1 MASKDPFS
9 KDILAELE
17 SFLGH
22 SFKDPDLLKGAL
34 NHPSY
39 TFREQPSV
47 FERLEF
53 LGDRILG
60 CVIAEALYKTFPNE
74 EEGKLSGR
82 LVSLVR
88 KECIGKVA
96 LTWKLDH
103 YLNVSKSLENAPL
116 TISILADAGEALL
129 GALFLDAGFQKVQTF
144 ILNHWTPYLE
154 ETSKKNLK
162 DPKSLLQEWAQ
173 GHGLSLPHYSIL
185 DLEGPKHAPQFH
197 VHVKLFQRNH
207 LHQATGIGPSRKY
220 AEQEAAKVLL
230 EHLAPE
236 VLL

>member
-1 MASKDPFS
+1 MAPKEIFS
-9 KDILAELE
+9 KELIGEVE

-22 SFKDPDLLKGAL
+22 SFKDLNLLKGAL

-39 TFREQPSV
+39 AFREHPSA

-82 LVSLVR
+82 LVDLVR
-88 KECIGKVA
+88 KECIGSVA
-96 LTWKLDH
+96 QTWELER
-103 YLNVSKSLENAPL
+103 YLNVSKSLENGPL
-116 TISILADAGEALL
+116 TISVLADAGEALL
-129 GALFLDAGFQKVQTF
+129 GALFLDAGFKTVQTF
-144 ILNHWTPYLE
+144 ILKHWTPYLE
-154 ETSKKNLK
+154 KTSEKNLK

-173 GHGLSLPHYSIL
+173 AQGLSLPHYKIL
-185 DLEGPKHAPQFH
+185 VLEGPKHAPHFH
-197 VHVKLFQRNH
+197 VQVELSRKNQQ
-207 LHQATGIGPSRKY
+207 HQATGIGPSRRY
-220 AEQEAAKVLL
+220 AEQDAARGLL

-236 VLL
+236 VLS